1 MLEYRSEKLNGFTIP
16 ELMIGIA
23 IVGILTTIALPQIN
37 DFTVSLRVDREIS
50 ELNRL
55 ILTARNGAINSG
67 NNVIICPLSPTCSAN
82 WHNKI
87 SVFIDNNN
95 DGDYDVND
103 TIIRVKD
110 AISSNDKLQYAQNS
124 LIYTPSGTLSATPV
138 TTPFSYCPGE
148 NGDKSRGIVVSASG
162 RSYITADT
170 DNDGKDQDRN
180 DNLITCT

>member
-67 NNVIICPLSPTCSAN
+67 NNVIICPLSPKCSAN

-87 SVFIDNNN
+87 SVFIYN
-95 DGDYDVND
+95 
-103 TIIRVKD
+103 
-110 AISSNDKLQYAQNS
+110 
-124 LIYTPSGTLSATPV
+124 
-138 TTPFSYCPGE
+138 
-148 NGDKSRGIVVSASG
+148 
-162 RSYITADT
+162 
-170 DNDGKDQDRN
+170 
-180 DNLITCT
+180 